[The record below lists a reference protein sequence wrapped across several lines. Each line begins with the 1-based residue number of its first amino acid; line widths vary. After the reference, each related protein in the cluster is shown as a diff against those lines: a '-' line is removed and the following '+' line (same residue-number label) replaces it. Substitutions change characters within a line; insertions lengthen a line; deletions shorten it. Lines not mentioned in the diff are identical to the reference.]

1 MPKKLFGTDGLRGQ
15 ANIFP
20 MLPEIVLR
28 LGLAA
33 GQYFR
38 NGHRRHRV
46 LIGKDTR
53 LSGYVFESALTSGF
67 CASGMDVYLVGPMPT
82 PAISFLTKNMRAD
95 LGVVISASHNP
106 FMDNGIKFFDHM
118 GFKLSDKVEE
128 EIAEL
133 ILSPDVSWDHPQPEF
148 MGRARKI
155 VDSPGRYIVHLKN
168 SLPNTMSLEGMKIVI
183 DCANGATYRVAP
195 LIFEELG
202 ARVITTGIEPD
213 GLNINKKCG
222 SLYPEVTANL
232 VLEHGADLGIALDGD
247 GDRIIAIDE
256 NGVILDG
263 DQIMAI
269 CAKDLM
275 EKDSLPGK
283 LLVSTVMSNMSLEV
297 FMRSMGGK
305 LFRTRVGDRYVVE
318 AMRQKGAVMGGE
330 QSGHLIFMDYSTTG
344 DGILAGVRLLKIML
358 EKNRTLSELSSLLT
372 PFPQKLINVHVE
384 RKIPFDQVMSI
395 QKALAAAQKSL
406 GDKGRILLRYS
417 GTEPVARIMVEG
429 DDEAMVNKWAVDLAW
444 EVEQGLKLEY

>member
-1 MPKKLFGTDGLRGQ
+1 MGRLFGTDGLRGQ

-38 NGHRRHRV
+38 NGHKRHRV

-82 PAISFLTKNMRAD
+82 PAISFLTRNMRAD

-106 FMDNGIKFFDHM
+106 FMDNGIKFFDRS
-118 GFKLSDKVEE
+118 GFKLQDSVED
-128 EIAEL
+128 EISEMV
-133 ILSPDVSWDHPQPEF
+133 LSPDMDWEHPQPE
-148 MGRARKI
+148 MIGRAFKI
-155 VDSPGRYIVHLKN
+155 QDSPGRYIVYLKN
-168 SLPNTMSLEGMKIVI
+168 SFPADLTLDGLKIVL

-202 ARVITTGIEPD
+202 AKVIKVGVSPD

-222 SLYPEVTANL
+222 SLYPSVAARL
-232 VLEHGADLGIALDGD
+232 VREHGADIGLALDGD
-247 GDRIIAIDE
+247 GDRLIVVDE
-256 NGVILDG
+256 QGRILDG

-269 CAKDLM
+269 CAQDLM
-275 EKDSLPGK
+275 EQDQLPGR
-283 LLVSTVMSNMSLEV
+283 LLVTTVMSNMALEI
-297 FMRSMGGK
+297 FMQEKGGK
-305 LFRTRVGDRYVVE
+305 LLRTRVGDRYVVE
-318 AMRQKGAVMGGE
+318 AMREKGAILGGE
-330 QSGHLIFMDYSTTG
+330 QSGHLIFLNYSTTG
-344 DGILAGVRLLKIML
+344 DGILAALQLLKIMAQ
-358 EKNRTLSELSSLLT
+358 KGKPLSELADLLT

-384 RKIPFDQVMSI
+384 RKVPFDQVPTV
-395 QKALAAAQKSL
+395 QKAIKDAQ
-406 GDKGRILLRYS
+406 DKLKDRGRVLLRYS
-417 GTEPVARIMVEG
+417 GTEPVARVMVEG
-429 DDEAMVNKWAVDLAW
+429 ENEDMVERIARDLAQA
-444 EVEQGLKLEY
+444 VEDGLMG